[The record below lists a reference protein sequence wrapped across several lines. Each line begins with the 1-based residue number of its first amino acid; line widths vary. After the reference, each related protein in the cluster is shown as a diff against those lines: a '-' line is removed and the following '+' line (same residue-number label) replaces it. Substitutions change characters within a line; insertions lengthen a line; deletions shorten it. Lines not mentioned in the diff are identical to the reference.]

1 MFPILG
7 ALLLYVTSGN
17 LLAPSAIINGLQNTQ
32 GSLVSAQ

>member
-1 MFPILG
+1 MLLIPG
-7 ALLLYVTSGN
+7 ALLLCAASGL